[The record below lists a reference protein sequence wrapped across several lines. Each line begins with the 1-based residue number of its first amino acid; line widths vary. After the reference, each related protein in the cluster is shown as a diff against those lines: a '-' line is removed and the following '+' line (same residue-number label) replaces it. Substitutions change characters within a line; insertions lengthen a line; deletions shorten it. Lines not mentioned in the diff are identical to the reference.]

1 MLKNSHILTEIYFI
15 FLKTYWTKLESLS
28 TPNVDLSEKNQKE
41 LSSKTKLSTFRN
53 LVGLILGETVLK
65 VLQLPK
71 LFKKILFERTWSGLE
86 V

>member
-1 MLKNSHILTEIYFI
+1 MSLLTAPNVKKQSHLTEIYFI

-65 VLQLPK
+65 VL
-71 LFKKILFERTWSGLE
+71 
-86 V
+86 

>member
-15 FLKTYWTKLESLS
+15 FLKTYWTKLEYLS

>member
-41 LSSKTKLSTFRN
+41 LSSKTKLSKYQHF
-53 LVGLILGETVLK
+53 K
-65 VLQLPK
+65 VQ
-71 LFKKILFERTWSGLE
+71 IQAVTGYSI
-86 V
+86 